1 MSPDQETTQQIGHVH
16 RYEPKGRF
24 MWWAEC
30 ACGEKL
36 NHRNGVVIG
45 SRRKIERELAAL

>member
-1 MSPDQETTQQIGHVH
+1 MTETPNQSPHVH

-24 MWWAEC
+24 IWWAEC

-36 NHRNGVVIG
+36 NHGSGVVVG
-45 SRRKIERELAAL
+45 SRRKIDRELARL